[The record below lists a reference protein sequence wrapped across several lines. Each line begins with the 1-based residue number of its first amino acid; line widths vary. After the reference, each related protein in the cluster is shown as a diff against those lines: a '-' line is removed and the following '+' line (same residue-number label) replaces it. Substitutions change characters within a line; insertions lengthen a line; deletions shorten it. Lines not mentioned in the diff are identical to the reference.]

1 MTKPVLGVLGG
12 MGGLASAEFVKTIY
26 ELSGAQSRREQDEPA
41 LVMYSDPAFPDR
53 TEAFLRGETQPVL
66 TRLIDAL
73 ELLDRMGASQFV
85 ICCFTIHYLL
95 PQLPGALRER
105 IISLPDVTFSA
116 VESLKKPHLVISSTG
131 TIKLGLLQQHP
142 RWQEAKNYFVFP
154 TDDEQREMHE
164 LIYEVKLNRN
174 LKEASEFVQRT
185 MKDHHVDSFVAAC
198 SEIHLL
204 AKQFGASSEQQR
216 CYGCTDP
223 LSIIAGNVVEQNHY
237 SDRALLGQGSD

>member
-12 MGGLASAEFVKTIY
+12 MGGLASAEFVKTVY
-26 ELSGAQSRREQDEPA
+26 ELSGEMSEQEQAGPA
-41 LVMYSDPAFPDR
+41 VVMCSDPAFPDR
-53 TEAFLRGETQPVL
+53 TAAFLRGETQPIL

-73 ELLDRMGASQFV
+73 ELLDRMGASHFV
-85 ICCFTIHYLL
+85 ICCMTIHYLL
-95 PQLPGALRER
+95 PQLPAALRER
-105 IISLPDVTFSA
+105 IISLPDVIFSA
-116 VESLKKPHLVISSTG
+116 VESVKKKHLVISSTG
-131 TIKLGLLQQHP
+131 TIKLELLQQHP
-142 RWQEAKNYFVFP
+142 RWEQDRDYFVFP
-154 TDDEQREMHE
+154 SEDEQQQMHE

-198 SEIHLL
+198 SEIHLP

-237 SDRALLGQGSD
+237 SDRALLGQGND